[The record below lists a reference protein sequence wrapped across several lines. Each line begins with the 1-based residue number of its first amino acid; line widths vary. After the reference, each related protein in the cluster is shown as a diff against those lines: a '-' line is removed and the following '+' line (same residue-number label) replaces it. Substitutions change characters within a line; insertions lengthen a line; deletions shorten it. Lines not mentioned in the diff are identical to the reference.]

1 MSKSG
6 YPIIKLDS
14 STYDSNIKAQEI
26 AIKQSELSK
35 QNIEKQIK
43 DLKIVAQNEGYVSNL
58 AITEGTYV
66 TTNMAICNVI
76 KDNKYEIILQF
87 PYYENNPIVIGTNAN
102 VTLIDSFSYLTGTV
116 TKVSDMRKL
125 IEGNAQVIDVTIEVE
140 TPGYSLDG
148 AKARGEVSNGLT
160 VLQSS
165 NVSNFKS
172 VSSNIIRAKSTGTV
186 KELCVN
192 EGKRV
197 NVGDVIAVLENTD
210 LDTNLKN
217 INLSL
222 ENLNNQLAMMK
233 DNLKDYTVSAPIKGT
248 ITVQNVEVG
257 DLVAA
262 GTFLTSIANKDVMEF
277 VVPIDELD
285 IAKIDYDKEVRIT
298 IDALEE
304 TIDEPLIGRITEIPQ
319 EGVTTAGVTDY
330 YITVQL
336 DGNSSMK
343 ISMNANA
350 DIVVNSVKDVLYVPL
365 DAVVKENGKRYVDV
379 LLADGVTT
387 ERREVIVGA
396 SDITNI
402 EIKTGLNENETIIIP
417 EIKSGLSIF

>member
-1 MSKSG
+1 
-6 YPIIKLDS
+6 
-14 STYDSNIKAQEI
+14 
-26 AIKQSELSK
+26 
-35 QNIEKQIK
+35 
-43 DLKIVAQNEGYVSNL
+43 
-58 AITEGTYV
+58 
-66 TTNMAICNVI
+66 
-76 KDNKYEIILQF
+76 
-87 PYYENNPIVIGTNAN
+87 
-102 VTLIDSFSYLTGTV
+102 
-116 TKVSDMRKL
+116 
-125 IEGNAQVIDVTIEVE
+125 
-140 TPGYSLDG
+140 
-148 AKARGEVSNGLT
+148 
-160 VLQSS
+160 
-165 NVSNFKS
+165 
-172 VSSNIIRAKSTGTV
+172 
-186 KELCVN
+186 
-192 EGKRV
+192 
-197 NVGDVIAVLENTD
+197 
-210 LDTNLKN
+210 
-217 INLSL
+217 
-222 ENLNNQLAMMK
+222 MMK